1 MKPAMNN
8 AYTASGAMRPACV
21 YADRCSQYELQITIK
36 INSLFNNQIFK

>member
-21 YADRCSQYELQITIK
+21 YADRCAKDKSV
-36 INSLFNNQIFK
+36 